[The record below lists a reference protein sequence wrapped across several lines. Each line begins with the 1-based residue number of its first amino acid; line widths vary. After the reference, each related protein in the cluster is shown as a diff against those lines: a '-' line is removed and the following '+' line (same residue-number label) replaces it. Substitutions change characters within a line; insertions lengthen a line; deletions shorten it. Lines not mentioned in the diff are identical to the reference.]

1 MRAHI
6 ASAYCER
13 TLRAHIARES
23 AMKAPT
29 IRFETASD
37 AVASE
42 SAVEYLD
49 VVAAA
54 AVVAA
59 VAAAVVVVDPP
70 DY

>member
-1 MRAHI
+1 
-6 ASAYCER
+6 
-13 TLRAHIARES
+13 
-23 AMKAPT
+23 MKAPT